1 MSSQNPLPIIQ
12 NQNDAINVLVS
23 AVQVAQK
30 RGAFS
35 LPEAEVISMA
45 VKQFTI
51 KKDGDGDG
59 DDVQKETVQ
68 ETVQETEQESIQE
81 RIQDDNDVLTI

>member
-45 VKQFTI
+45 VKQ
-51 KKDGDGDG
+51 
-59 DDVQKETVQ
+59 
-68 ETVQETEQESIQE
+68 
-81 RIQDDNDVLTI
+81 

>member
-1 MSSQNPLPIIQ
+1 MSSPNPQ

-23 AVQVAQK
+23 AVQVAQR

-45 VKQFTI
+45 VKQFSA
-51 KKDGDGDG
+51 KKAEGG
-59 DDVQKETVQ
+59 VPEQQESVQ
-68 ETVQETEQESIQE
+68 ENKVEIEQSVE
-81 RIQDDNDVLTI
+81 DDNVLTI